1 MAADKET
8 SVGWGSLAL
17 INAAIAQSKQRSGV
31 NWFVIP
37 LFIGPIATLLLV
49 SVYRLPPTNNPG
61 STTNSG

>member
-1 MAADKET
+1 MAPDKDS

-31 NWFVIP
+31 NWFIIS

-49 SVYRLPPTNNPG
+49 SAYRLPPDDIDAD
-61 STTNSG
+61 